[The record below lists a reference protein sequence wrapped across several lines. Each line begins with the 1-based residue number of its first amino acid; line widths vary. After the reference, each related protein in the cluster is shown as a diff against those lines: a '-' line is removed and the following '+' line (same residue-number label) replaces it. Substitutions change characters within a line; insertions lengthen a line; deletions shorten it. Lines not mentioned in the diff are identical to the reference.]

1 MSLASPPHHL
11 HVYNVSPCPPYQAFF
26 SPHPLTPNQV
36 NHPVRFLHSHSFI
49 IYRAVLVFSLRSFQA
64 RQNHSLK
71 ELLRAVLTLILITFN
86 QPHSTRVP
94 NPPNIKMRFSTVFV
108 SAFAAFAA
116 AAPTTNE
123 PRANVDLSQLNN
135 LQGFRNLD
143 LNYLLALNGLNLQGL
158 GQLGQVNNLNVL
170 AFQNLFG
177 AQNFDLN
184 ALLQLQQLSTILA
197 IQQQGVFGNVNL
209 ANLNFGGLNLG
220 LINGIGQVNLGQ
232 FIDQALIPQITQI
245 VQQSAGKSSPPFVRL
260 ASLRC

>member
-1 MSLASPPHHL
+1 
-11 HVYNVSPCPPYQAFF
+11 
-26 SPHPLTPNQV
+26 
-36 NHPVRFLHSHSFI
+36 
-49 IYRAVLVFSLRSFQA
+49 
-64 RQNHSLK
+64 
-71 ELLRAVLTLILITFN
+71 
-86 QPHSTRVP
+86 
-94 NPPNIKMRFSTVFV
+94 MRFSTVFV

-116 AAPTTNE
+116 AAPTINE

-245 VQQSAGKSSPPFVRL
+245 VQQSAVIIAKE
-260 ASLRC
+260 

>member
-1 MSLASPPHHL
+1 
-11 HVYNVSPCPPYQAFF
+11 
-26 SPHPLTPNQV
+26 
-36 NHPVRFLHSHSFI
+36 
-49 IYRAVLVFSLRSFQA
+49 
-64 RQNHSLK
+64 
-71 ELLRAVLTLILITFN
+71 
-86 QPHSTRVP
+86 
-94 NPPNIKMRFSTVFV
+94 MRFSTVIV
-108 SAFAAFAA
+108 SAFAAFTA

-245 VQQSAGKSSPPFVRL
+245 VQQSAVIIAKE
-260 ASLRC
+260 

>member
-1 MSLASPPHHL
+1 
-11 HVYNVSPCPPYQAFF
+11 
-26 SPHPLTPNQV
+26 
-36 NHPVRFLHSHSFI
+36 
-49 IYRAVLVFSLRSFQA
+49 
-64 RQNHSLK
+64 
-71 ELLRAVLTLILITFN
+71 
-86 QPHSTRVP
+86 
-94 NPPNIKMRFSTVFV
+94 MRFSTVFV

-158 GQLGQVNNLNVL
+158 GQLGQANNLNVL

-245 VQQSAGKSSPPFVRL
+245 VQQSAVIIAKE
-260 ASLRC
+260 